1 MEFVAKII
9 SILCRTESEIRCLR
23 ELSCTSHFTPFP
35 SCNTAY
41 LYRFGIHKK
50 RFSPPPII
58 SAIRLRICLHN
69 PAVCFRRSLN
79 CLRDMRLGILSWYSL
94 SFDSKSQFSLSI
106 LSDSAARDNA
116 TTSKSENL
124 EIGPRRGMFP
134 FHSQVYQ
141 KAACISQEFWRILYI
156 SCAYGDLYLIVWPL
170 LNYQN
175 QRYAQL
181 FRHKYSLNLI
191 PPTGKL
197 YVVMHDFKRKQY

>member
-23 ELSCTSHFTPFP
+23 DSPVRPILHRFPLATRHTSIGLEST
-35 SCNTAY
+35 
-41 LYRFGIHKK
+41 KK
-50 RFSPPPII
+50 RFSPPSII

-134 FHSQVYQ
+134 FSFTSLSESCLH
-141 KAACISQEFWRILYI
+141 ISRILANFVYKF
-156 SCAYGDLYLIVWPL
+156 V
-170 LNYQN
+170 
-175 QRYAQL
+175 
-181 FRHKYSLNLI
+181 H
-191 PPTGKL
+191 TGICI
-197 YVVMHDFKRKQY
+197 